1 MPEAAIKYCSQFKKT
16 HYFIIEAWE
25 ALYRT
30 MIIQFIESGGST
42 VTTSL
47 LDDVVQSLV
56 NTTRETESEFRSK
69 FNAVLRDKISQ
80 FNEQFNAFIH
90 KMSNLDDVWRLWSQF
105 VFKDAMACVSLFLAI
120 RSGDWHLRIGSV
132 KQMASLFSALILPKV
147 NF

>member
-1 MPEAAIKYCSQFKKT
+1 
-16 HYFIIEAWE
+16 
-25 ALYRT
+25 
-30 MIIQFIESGGST
+30 MIQ
-42 VTTSL
+42 SL
-47 LDDVVQSLV
+47 L
-56 NTTRETESEFRSK
+56 NITRETESEFRSK